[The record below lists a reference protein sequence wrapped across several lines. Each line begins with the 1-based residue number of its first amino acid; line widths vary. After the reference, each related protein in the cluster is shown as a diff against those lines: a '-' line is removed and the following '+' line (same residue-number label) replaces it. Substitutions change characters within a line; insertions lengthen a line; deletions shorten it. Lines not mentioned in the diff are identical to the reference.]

1 MAQPTVL
8 AGTKLLILVGDGN
21 VSPGPE
27 TFASP
32 CGLTTKG
39 ITFSAST
46 NSTLIP
52 DCADPE
58 APAWEAKD
66 VNALSAQV
74 TGQGVMA
81 VESFDVWNNWFQ
93 QATLKNCHIVL
104 DDPALGQ
111 WDGQFILATLKYGGV
126 RGQKVTVDI
135 TLDNNGEVLWV
146 ALLPLGRDEQPNAH
160 GEPKS
165 RREPAHAL

>member
-8 AGTKLLILVGDGN
+8 PGTKLLILVGDGG
-21 VSPGPE
+21 SPE
-27 TFASP
+27 VFASP

-74 TGQGVMA
+74 TGSGVMA
-81 VESFDVWNNWFQ
+81 VESFDVWNDWFQ
-93 QATLKNCHIVL
+93 KATLANCQIVL
-104 DDPALGQ
+104 DDPMLGQ
-111 WDGQFILATLKYGGV
+111 WEGQFVLTSLKYDGV
-126 RGQKVTVDI
+126 RGQKVTVDV
-135 TLDNNGEVLWV
+135 TMDNSGEVLWV
-146 ALLPLGRDEQPNAH
+146 PLTPLTRDGRKA
-160 GEPKS
+160 
-165 RREPAHAL
+165 A